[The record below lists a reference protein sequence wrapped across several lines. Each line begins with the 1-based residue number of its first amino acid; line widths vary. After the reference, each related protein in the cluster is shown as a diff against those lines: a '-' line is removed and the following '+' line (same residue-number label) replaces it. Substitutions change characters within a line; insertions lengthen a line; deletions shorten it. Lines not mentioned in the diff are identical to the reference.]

1 MLVSTAK
8 SRFRVAISFASVG
21 GAIQK
26 PVSRFCVPTFKIL
39 SMSDVEVVN
48 VQLDSDGYAVR
59 EGILTEP
66 EIDKLIGALERQQEG
81 ERLHRN
87 GKVFA
92 VRNLL
97 DLPEISELAQA
108 ANVRELAKA
117 VLGEK
122 AFAVRGILFDKIPE
136 ANWKVPWHQDVTI
149 AVRAREDVAGFGPW
163 STKAGILHVQ
173 PPAQVL
179 ESMISIR
186 LHLDACDESNG
197 ALHVIPGSHRAG
209 RIAATEIPPMLAKSQ
224 AHACVVGRGGAL
236 LMRPLLLH
244 ASSPSQAPAHRRVIH
259 LDFASERLPFPMRWL
274 SEPDIAAKPGTCGAT
289 IGHRE
294 LL

>member
-1 MLVSTAK
+1 MSDLKAM
-8 SRFRVAISFASVG
+8 RVQVDTG
-21 GAIQK
+21 GYAIQ
-26 PVSRFCVPTFKIL
+26 
-39 SMSDVEVVN
+39 
-48 VQLDSDGYAVR
+48 

-66 EIDKLIGALERQQEG
+66 VIGELIDALERQQDG
-81 ERLHRN
+81 ESLLRN
-87 GKVFA
+87 GRIFA

-97 DLPEISELAQA
+97 DLPEVSELAESA
-108 ANVRELAKA
+108 KVRELAEA

-149 AVRAREDVAGFGPW
+149 AVRAREDVEGFGPW

-173 PPAQVL
+173 PPAQIL
-179 ESMISIR
+179 EKMISIR
-186 LHLDACDESNG
+186 LHLDACDVSNG

-209 RIAATEIPPMLAKSQ
+209 RIAEAEMPSMIEKSQ
-224 AHACVVGRGGAL
+224 AHSCVVGRGGAL

-259 LDFASERLPFPMRWL
+259 LDFACEQLPLPLEWL
-274 SEPDIAAKPGTCGAT
+274 SGPDSVNS
-289 IGHRE
+289 
-294 LL
+294 

>member
-1 MLVSTAK
+1 MSVFNSQ
-8 SRFRVAISFASVG
+8 AIATKVD
-21 GAIQK
+21 A
-26 PVSRFCVPTFKIL
+26 
-39 SMSDVEVVN
+39 
-48 VQLDSDGYAVR
+48 DGYAVQ
-59 EGILTEP
+59 EGVLTEP
-66 EIDKLIGALERQQEG
+66 EIYGLIDAIERHQNGEG
-81 ERLHRN
+81 NLRN
-87 GKVFA
+87 GKIFA

-97 DLPEISELAQA
+97 DLPEISKLSKA
-108 ANVRELAKA
+108 AKVRELAET
-117 VLGEK
+117 VLGER

-149 AVRAREDVAGFGPW
+149 AVRAREDVEGFGSW

-179 ESMISIR
+179 ERMISIR

-209 RIAATEIPPMLAKSQ
+209 RIAETEIPSMLEKSQ

-244 ASSPSQAPAHRRVIH
+244 ASSPSQAPAHRRVVH
-259 LDFASERLPFPMRWL
+259 LDFACERLPLPLEWL
-274 SEPDIAAKPGTCGAT
+274 SEPDTFNSLRVSGQ
-289 IGHRE
+289 
-294 LL
+294 

>member
-1 MLVSTAK
+1 MFVCDL
-8 SRFRVAISFASVG
+8 
-21 GAIQK
+21 
-26 PVSRFCVPTFKIL
+26 KIKNTPDRKTVT
-39 SMSDVEVVN
+39 SEIYD
-48 VQLDSDGYAVR
+48 DGYSVE
-59 EGILTEP
+59 EGVLTEP
-66 EIDKLIGALERQQEG
+66 EIDELIDALERHQDG
-81 ERLHRN
+81 DNLSRN
-87 GKVFA
+87 GRIFA

-97 DLPEISELAQA
+97 DLAEIGELAGSA
-108 ANVRELAKA
+108 KVRELAEA
-117 VLGEK
+117 VLGER

-149 AVRAREDVAGFGPW
+149 AVRARADVEGFGLW

-179 ESMISIR
+179 ERMISIR

-209 RIAATEIPPMLAKSQ
+209 RIAETEIPSMLRKSH

-244 ASSPSQAPAHRRVIH
+244 ASSPSQTPAHRRVIH
-259 LDFASERLPFPMRWL
+259 LDFACEQLPVPLKWL
-274 SEPDIAAKPGTCGAT
+274 NDNHART
-289 IGHRE
+289 RNQN
-294 LL
+294 